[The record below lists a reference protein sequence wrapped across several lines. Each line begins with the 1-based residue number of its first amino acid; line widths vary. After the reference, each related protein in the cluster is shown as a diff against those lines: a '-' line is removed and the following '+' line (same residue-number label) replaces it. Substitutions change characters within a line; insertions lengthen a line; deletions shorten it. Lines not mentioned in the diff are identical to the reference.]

1 MVEALLGS
9 VEEVLRGG
17 LEIKE
22 VSCVGLLLLLL
33 LLVHIL

>member
-9 VEEVLRGG
+9 VEEVLGGG

-22 VSCVGLLLLLL
+22 VPCVSLLLL